1 MRKYDH
7 WSFLDC
13 VWQCDLRERTLSYDH
28 TINQRHPHAVSL
40 TIPPPPPCSCP
51 LCRILGHDRPGWCYL
66 AGEVSQFRGDHL
78 MQQRSSCTF
87 ASRSRYQEH
96 HHHELASAEEAQR
109 SRPLC
114 LDVYSVRKM
123 KWRIGLMP
131 DILKRIRHQRATS
144 FSRAVS
150 SPE

>member
-1 MRKYDH
+1 VPLHLFDGVPLGRCHRLPEERALTFAMGLHARLGGG
-7 WSFLDC
+7 SLDIC
-13 VWQCDLRERTLSYDH
+13 
-28 TINQRHPHAVSL
+28 
-40 TIPPPPPCSCP
+40 
-51 LCRILGHDRPGWCYL
+51 
-66 AGEVSQFRGDHL
+66 QFRGDHR